1 MWKEDKS
8 EMTEHEPI
16 YKRPDLKL
24 IMGELV
30 ARQGVA
36 EAVEVIFVNE
46 NVYYVDF
53 DNQEPEPEA
62 A

>member
-1 MWKEDKS
+1 
-8 EMTEHEPI
+8 MTEHEPI

-36 EAVEVIFVNE
+36 AAVEVIFIKE
-46 NVYYVDF
+46 NIYYVDF